1 MKIINTQKAP
11 AAIGPYVQGVIHGNT
26 VFVSGQLG
34 IDMSTNELAENVEKQ
49 AKCSLNNMSEILKEA
64 GTDKSKV
71 LKTTIFLKSMSDFAV
86 VNEVYAEFFEG
97 KNPARSCIEV
107 VALPKGG
114 LVEIECIAAIE

>member
-1 MKIINTQKAP
+1 
-11 AAIGPYVQGVIHGNT
+11 
-26 VFVSGQLG
+26 VSGKGVQ
-34 IDMSTNELAENVEKQ
+34 
-49 AKCSLNNMSEILKEA
+49 ILKEA

-71 LKTTIFLKSMSDFAV
+71 LKTTIFLKNMSDFAV

-107 VALPKGG
+107 AALPKGG

>member
-71 LKTTIFLKSMSDFAV
+71 LKTTIFLKNMSDFAV

-107 VALPKGG
+107 AALPKGG

>member
-34 IDMSTNELAENVEKQ
+34 IDMATNELAEDVEKQ

-71 LKTTIFLKSMSDFAV
+71 LKTTIFLKNMSDFAV
-86 VNEVYAEFFEG
+86 VNAIYAEFFEG

-107 VALPKGG
+107 AALPKGG

>member
-1 MKIINTQKAP
+1 
-11 AAIGPYVQGVIHGNT
+11 
-26 VFVSGQLG
+26 
-34 IDMSTNELAENVEKQ
+34 MSTNELAETVEKQ

-107 VALPKGG
+107 AALPKGG

>member
-107 VALPKGG
+107 AALPKGG

>member
-49 AKCSLNNMSEILKEA
+49 ARCSLKNMSEILKEA

-71 LKTTIFLKSMSDFAV
+71 LKTTIFLKNMSDFAV

-107 VALPKGG
+107 AALPKGG

>member
-34 IDMSTNELAENVEKQ
+34 IDMSTNELAESVEKQ
-49 AKCSLNNMSEILKEA
+49 ARCSLKNMSEILKEA

-71 LKTTIFLKSMSDFAV
+71 LKTTIFLKNMSDFAV

-107 VALPKGG
+107 AALPKGG